1 MKGPLRLLMDF
12 WGRDWSLSALLGLL
26 VLVVFVIPALGALGT
41 PSMLLLELVLSL
53 ILVSGTIAAV
63 SSLVARGLVIGLA
76 SATLAI
82 QWLMIAS
89 PGLVINLVRA
99 GCFVVFLAMLAG
111 MVLKQTLRE
120 GPITWHRVQG
130 SVAVYLL
137 LGVTWGFTYELV
149 ILLDPGAFQFS
160 APHDDLS
167 PVRTKLIYFSIVTL
181 TTTGY
186 GDIIP
191 VHAAARSLATLEAMV
206 GQLFPAIL
214 IARLVAMELQYRQ
227 SRQRP

>member
-1 MKGPLRLLMDF
+1 MKGPLRLLIDF
-12 WGRDWSLSALLGLL
+12 WGRDWSLTALLGLL

-41 PSMLLLELVLSL
+41 PSLLLLELVLSL

-82 QWLMIAS
+82 QWLMMAS

-99 GCFVVFLAMLAG
+99 GCFLVFLAMLG
-111 MVLKQTLRE
+111 SVVLKQTLRE

-137 LGVTWGFTYELV
+137 LGVAWGFGYELIV
-149 ILLDPGAFQFS
+149 LVDPGSFQLS
-160 APHDDLS
+160 APHDDPS
-167 PVRTKLIYFSIVTL
+167 PMRTKLIYFSIVTL

-186 GDIIP
+186 GDIVP

-214 IARLVAMELQYRQ
+214 IARLVAMELQFRQ
-227 SRQRP
+227 SRQ